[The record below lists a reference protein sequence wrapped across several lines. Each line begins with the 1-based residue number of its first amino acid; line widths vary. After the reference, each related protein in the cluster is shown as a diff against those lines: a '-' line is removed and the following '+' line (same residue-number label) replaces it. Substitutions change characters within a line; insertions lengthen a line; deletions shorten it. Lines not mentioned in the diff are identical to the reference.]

1 MLDTHGLFHYIYVN
15 LKIKRYGYKKQNWN
29 GNA

>member
-1 MLDTHGLFHYIYVN
+1 MLDTHGYYSYIYVN

-29 GNA
+29 GTA